1 MPRPEHWPR
10 TILHVDLDAFYTS
23 VHQRDDPRLRGLPV
37 AVAGRSR
44 RAVVMGASYE
54 ARAFGVHSAQPIHEA
69 MALCPQLMVVNP
81 DGARYRDASR
91 LVHQIFRRFTS
102 PELVEGIALDEAY
115 LDVTAR
121 TRHGTTTAEEV
132 ARRIKFQIHTEVQL
146 TATVGAATSKLV
158 AKVASGTRKPD
169 GLVLVPPGTEADFL
183 APLPIGVIPGLGP
196 KTEERLHAMGV
207 RAVGELAAYETQ
219 RLVQALGVGG
229 AVLQRYAQGRD
240 RSPVDGSKPAKTI
253 SAETTFERDVSD
265 RGELETALRD
275 LTDRVVDRL
284 HSDGVRARTIYVKL
298 KLPDFRLVSRQ
309 VSRTSP
315 TDDVETIFRAARS
328 ALEKSHVEEHPVRL
342 IGVGLSGLEH
352 PKPDLCVHGVLDAA
366 GDLLRAG
373 GAVAGARGDVQVGLV
388 EGHPLDPLR
397 RGPAPEDG
405 VDLAAGLTVA
415 GVVGRHDSQLGAQL
429 LRLVERHRRAH
440 AERPRLVGGAHHD
453 RPPRAAGDR

>member
-1 MPRPEHWPR
+1 MPRPENWPR

-23 VHQRDDPRLRGLPV
+23 VHQRDDPNLKGIPV
-37 AVAGRSR
+37 AVAGRSK

-54 ARAFGVHSAQPIHEA
+54 ARAYGVRSAMPVHEA
-69 MALCPQLMVVNP
+69 MQLCPQLTVVNP
-81 DGARYRDASR
+81 DGAKYREASR

-102 PELVEGIALDEAY
+102 PELVEGVALDEAY

-132 ARRIKFQIHTEVQL
+132 ARRIKFQVHTEVQL

-158 AKVASGTRKPD
+158 AKVASGTHKPD
-169 GLVLVPPGTEADFL
+169 GLVLVAPGTEEGFL
-183 APLPIGVIPGLGP
+183 APLPVGVIPGLGP

-207 RAVGELAAYETQ
+207 RTVGELAAYETQ

-253 SAETTFERDVSD
+253 SAETTFETDVSD
-265 RGELETALRD
+265 RGQLEEALRE
-275 LTDRVVDRL
+275 LTDRVVERL
-284 HSDGVRARTIYVKL
+284 QAEGVRARTIYVKL

-315 TDDVETIFRAARS
+315 TDDVDAIFRAARS
-328 ALEKSHVEEHPVRL
+328 ALEKSHVETRPVRL

-352 PKPDLCVHGVLDAA
+352 PEPDL
-366 GDLLRAG
+366 
-373 GAVAGARGDVQVGLV
+373 Q
-388 EGHPLDPLR
+388 
-397 RGPAPEDG
+397 
-405 VDLAAGLTVA
+405 LTLF
-415 GVVGRHDSQLGAQL
+415 D
-429 LRLVERHRRAH
+429 
-440 AERPRLVGGAHHD
+440 
-453 RPPRAAGDR
+453 